1 MHIVE
6 AKGIPFIEM
15 LPIGVRV
22 ISFRFD
28 WFK

>member
-15 LPIGVRV
+15 LLIEVRV